1 MDSTTSL
8 LVGAAIVAVVGTLA
22 VWFTLRRPARAIER
36 RQRDEA
42 LAAASL
48 YTPAER
54 SPNYGKAPDPCDPGL
69 SDSER
74 VQAMRELLLR
84 GDRQAAERAER
95 AESAKSA
102 EHAERAGTVDIAL
115 HEGSF
120 EPTRPMDPRDPG
132 PTTSP
137 MAWKPTQPLDDAEV
151 NAWQPTA
158 PYGLRTSPA
167 DEREHI
173 TI

>member
-54 SPNYGKAPDPCDPGL
+54 SPNYGSAPDPCAPGL

-84 GDRQAAERAER
+84 GDRLAAERT
-95 AESAKSA
+95 ESAKSAEHA

>member
-8 LVGAAIVAVVGTLA
+8 LVGAAIVAAIGTLA
-22 VWFTLRRPARAIER
+22 VWFTLRRPARTLER

-54 SPNYGKAPDPCDPGL
+54 SPNYGAAPDPCAPGL
-69 SDSER
+69 SDNER

-84 GDRQAAERAER
+84 GEGKKVEA
-95 AESAKSA
+95 
-102 EHAERAGTVDIAL
+102 VDILL
-115 HEGSF
+115 HDSPF

-137 MAWKPTQPLDDAEV
+137 MAWKPTQPLGDADVRDWERMPPQEADDAYSG
-151 NAWQPTA
+151 Q
-158 PYGLRTSPA
+158 
-167 DEREHI
+167 REHI
-173 TI
+173 TL